1 MRAMDE
7 IRIPVTGTTGI
18 LRRNLVAAPFSGQ
31 VITSQRRSF
40 L

>member
-18 LRRNLVAAPFSGQ
+18 LRRNLVAAPFTA
-31 VITSQRRSF
+31 IK
-40 L
+40 

>member
-7 IRIPVTGTTGI
+7 IRIPVTGTIGF
-18 LRRNLVAAPFSGQ
+18 LCLNLVAAPFSGQ

-40 L
+40 P